1 MNLGIIIVVIGV
13 LLVVDSLFPLF
24 FTNLVL
30 KTFKKWSKKD
40 LLKLFGVAELILGII
55 LVGLGFLSTGS

>member
-1 MNLGIIIVVIGV
+1 MVIGV